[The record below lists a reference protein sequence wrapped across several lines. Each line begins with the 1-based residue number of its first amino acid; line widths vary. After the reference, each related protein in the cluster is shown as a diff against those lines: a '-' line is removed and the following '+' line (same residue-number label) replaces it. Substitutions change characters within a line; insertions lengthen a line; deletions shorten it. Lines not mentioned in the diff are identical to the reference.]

1 MMDQYFSIK
10 KNYPETL
17 LFFRMGDFYELFF
30 DDAEKASKLLNIT
43 LTHRGKI
50 GDVKIPMAGIPHHA
64 ASAYIDRITGQGL
77 KVAICEQTQD
87 AKDAVGIVKRAVTQV
102 ATPAIPYDFDKA
114 LGRENHFISS
124 AAQVGNR
131 FFLTSI
137 DFTSGSFLG
146 SIFNSFEEIFE
157 KIQKVSPKEF
167 ISSMGQWDQFPI
179 LDEYL
184 ESQGILKTHLSEEYF
199 SPKNT
204 GIYVEKLIPSFKSD
218 KTLNQEKDIFSPL
231 GALSYYV
238 SSTQNQDQFVHLHP
252 FRLESDK
259 QTLRM
264 TLATLQGLEI
274 FPRSRENYKESLLG
288 FFDKTKTALGSRY
301 LKHVFLN
308 PLTDPTLIGNRQ
320 KIISEF
326 INAPDLLELVREELS
341 SVRDLERILA
351 KVSTK
356 KVTPSD
362 LINISRSI
370 STYKN
375 LKSKLKSF
383 PKKLLKTISS
393 KDLEKLQG
401 LAESIERAINDEVGA
416 SLDKGNLIK
425 SGFNKERDKLAKL
438 ANNSTDELLAL
449 ENKYRKKTGILKL
462 KLKTNNIAGYFI
474 EVSKSHINKVP
485 KSFQRRQTL
494 VNSERYTTSELIDFE
509 RGMITAKEKLERLE
523 KGIFSDLICE
533 LSNQSKSL
541 LNLANCISELDV
553 FQSFAWSA
561 LQEGLSCPIIEDKKI
576 LKIKNGWH
584 PLIKAQLKDEF
595 VCHDLNLNKNSY
607 FGLITGPN
615 MAGKTTVMREAAIIQ
630 HLTQVGSFV
639 PAEHAVLGI
648 CDTIFSRLG
657 ANDNIL
663 KGQSTFMV
671 EMSETSEIIRHATE
685 RSLIILDEIG
695 RGTSTY
701 DGLSIAWAL
710 VEHFL
715 KKTKALTLFATHY
728 HELIDVVENLK
739 GGKNLTVE
747 TLNLDGEVQFL
758 YKLIDGGAAQ
768 SYGIYVAKLAGL
780 PKQILERSSELLET
794 FEDHQEIKKPEE
806 GTPQQK
812 LKIEKRVTP
821 KPGTQLCFFND
832 EQPNEFRVPKH
843 LSKIEEEIK
852 KLDILTLTPLD
863 AFQKLHKL
871 KSFMSLQ

>member
-124 AAQVGNR
+124 AAEIGNR

-137 DFTSGSFLG
+137 DFTSGFFFG
-146 SIFNSFEEIFE
+146 SIFNSFEEMFE
-157 KIQKVSPKEF
+157 KFQKISPKEF

-199 SPKNT
+199 SYKNT
-204 GIYVEKLIPSFKSD
+204 AVYIEKLIPSFKSD
-218 KTLNQEKDIFSPL
+218 KTLNQEKEVFSPL

-238 SSTQNQDQFVHLHP
+238 SSTQSQDQFIHLHP

-274 FPRSRENYKESLLG
+274 FPRSRENYKDSLLG

-301 LKHVFLN
+301 LKHIFLN
-308 PLTDPTLIGNRQ
+308 PLTDPLMIGNRQ
-320 KIISEF
+320 KVISQF
-326 INAPDLLELVREELS
+326 INAPDFLEYLREELS

-351 KVSTK
+351 KVSTR

-362 LINISRSI
+362 LINISKSI
-370 STYKN
+370 TTYKK
-375 LKSKLKSF
+375 LKSRLKSF
-383 PKKLLKTISS
+383 PKKLLKTIGS
-393 KDLEKLQG
+393 KDLEKLQH
-401 LAESIERAINDEVGA
+401 LAESIEKAINDEIGA
-416 SLDKGNLIK
+416 SLDKGNLIR
-425 SGFNKERDKLAKL
+425 SGFNKERDKLAKM

-509 RGMITAKEKLERLE
+509 REMITAKEKLERLE
-523 KGIFSDLICE
+523 KEIFNNLIGE
-533 LSNQSKSL
+533 LSNQSKNL
-541 LNLANCISELDV
+541 LHLANCISELDV

-561 LQEGLSCPIIEDKKI
+561 LQEGLSCPVIEDKKV

-595 VCHDLNLNKNSY
+595 VCHDLNLDKNSY

-671 EMSETSEIIRHATE
+671 EMSETSEIIRHATD

-794 FEDHQEIKKPEE
+794 FEDHQEVKKPEE
-806 GTPQQK
+806 KSQK
-812 LKIEKRVTP
+812 IKIEKRVNP

-832 EQPNEFRVPKH
+832 EQPNEFRIPKH
-843 LSKIEEEIK
+843 LSKIEEEIN

-871 KSFMSLQ
+871 KSFINLQ